1 MSLTNDI
8 ADELALQ
15 TMEIL
20 HATGEDDVI
29 AELSAAL
36 GGFSQ
41 TLEEA
46 YMTAIRVRRAEERA
60 RKILAKRRK
69 EAGLSTDG

>member
-15 TMEIL
+15 TMEII
-20 HATGEDDVI
+20 HATGKDEVI
-29 AELSAAL
+29 AELSSAL

-60 RKILAKRRK
+60 RKILTKRRK
-69 EAGLSTDG
+69 EAGLPVND